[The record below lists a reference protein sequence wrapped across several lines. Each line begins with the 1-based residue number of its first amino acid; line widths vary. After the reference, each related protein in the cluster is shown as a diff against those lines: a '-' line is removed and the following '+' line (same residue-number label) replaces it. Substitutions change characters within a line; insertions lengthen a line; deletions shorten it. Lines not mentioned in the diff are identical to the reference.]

1 MGDIQRVTTDVL
13 VVGGEA
19 AGKRAAI
26 SASRAG
32 SRVVL
37 ASKRPVGLGGAT
49 SAAVGAV
56 AVFADEGS
64 GDSPYEHC
72 VDTVRGG
79 HFIGDQEIAYTLAR
93 DAAERLLELR
103 DLGARFDTNPDGSIR
118 QRPLPGHRYP
128 RSVSFGPQTGLEFNR
143 VLDLQVRQMPVDIL
157 EGLAIA
163 ELVVGDEGVTG
174 AIGFDTQSGEPLVI
188 QAPAVVLATGGIHG
202 AYLPRG
208 YPAEDLSA
216 DGLGMG
222 LAAGAELS
230 DLEFVQFFPTS
241 LIWPP
246 GVAGCSAIGDLR
258 YNCDAW
264 LLNAAGERFMERYDA
279 DRMELSTRDVVSA
292 AIAREIAEGR
302 GSPHGGVWMSLA
314 HVDEDQVS
322 SYLAATFPGDV
333 FGGYDLRA
341 AGIDVR
347 SDRLEVAPIAHF
359 HMGGVRV
366 DSQARTSIPGLF
378 AAGEVAAGLHGAN
391 RIENNAL
398 TETQVFGAIAGAEA
412 ARHARDA
419 RRVEKIS
426 LDPLYAAAND
436 VGNPTIARV
445 VSGIRQVMWQQV
457 GVLRS
462 APDLSAAVEELVG
475 YGQELLSCSSR
486 TYYSLAAR
494 QACNLALV
502 CEAIARSALART
514 ESRGAHVRLD
524 HPVARDP
531 DWLVNQVAT
540 AAEGRLSLR
549 PEPVLFPHVEP

>member
-1 MGDIQRVTTDVL
+1 M
-13 VVGGEA
+13 
-19 AGKRAAI
+19 
-26 SASRAG
+26 
-32 SRVVL
+32 
-37 ASKRPVGLGGAT
+37 
-49 SAAVGAV
+49 GAV
-56 AVFADEGS
+56 AVFADGS
-64 GDSPYEHC
+64 AGDSPYEHC

-79 HFIGDQEIAYTLAR
+79 HFIGDQKIAYTLAR
-93 DAAERLLELR
+93 DAAGRLLELR
-103 DLGARFDTNPDGSIR
+103 DLGARLDTNPDGSVL

-128 RSVSFGPQTGLEFNR
+128 RSVSFGLLTGLEFNR

-163 ELVVGDEGVTG
+163 ELVVDDEGVTG
-174 AIGFDTQSGEPLVI
+174 AIGLDTQSGEPLLI

-246 GVAGCSAIGDLR
+246 EVAGCSGIGDLR

-292 AIAREIAEGR
+292 AVATEIAEGR
-302 GSPHGGVWMSLA
+302 GTPHGGVWMSLA
-314 HVDEDQVS
+314 HVGKDKLD

-333 FGGYDLRA
+333 FAGYDLRS

-366 DSQARTSIPGLF
+366 DSQARTSVPGLF

-419 RRVEKIS
+419 RRVVKIG
-426 LDPLYAAAND
+426 LDPRYAAAND
-436 VGNPTIARV
+436 VSDPTIARA
-445 VSGIRQVMWQQV
+445 VSGIRQVMWQKV
-457 GVLRS
+457 GVLRNGS
-462 APDLSAAVEELVG
+462 DLSAAVEELAG
-475 YGQELLSCSSR
+475 YGQELLSSPSR
-486 TYYSLAAR
+486 TYYSLAGR
-494 QACNLALV
+494 QARNLALV

-524 HPVARDP
+524 HPAAGGP
-531 DWLVNQVAT
+531 DWLVNQVTT
-540 AAEGRLSLR
+540 AVEGRLSLR
-549 PEPVLFPHVEP
+549 PEPVLFPHIVP